1 MIFDEK
7 PFFLFGM
14 GHREKYIYSD
24 GKLYRYPDTD
34 PVWTAQVLSEEILPA
49 EYRVELVTADGKIS
63 LYEDE
68 EGFYL
73 QREGGEPECLT
84 AGHVNL
90 PSFDG
95 YRWRDQLRILHSEI
109 LVNIYNGFPVPSFLV
124 YRTPWYRDG
133 AMMAMVLKETGNIGL
148 IRDWA
153 AGLDSLYDRN
163 NAGMEEPDNLGQLL
177 YLLALTGNGDH
188 KLIGPAIEEAKRRS
202 VDGTL
207 TGKTD
212 FSEHPVY
219 STKWM
224 KLGLDALGL
233 DSSWLK
239 IPASGESYGR
249 LFWMDGHKETY
260 TEVGYNEKYPYLS
273 WAAIHSADLPVPE
286 DRIAPVYPMSLEI
299 RASQADYPSEAPF
312 FPALSANKCSAPHT
326 WHAAEMFL
334 YLIKFT
340 NKENDNAGIC

>member
-1 MIFDEK
+1 MLFNEK
-7 PFFLFGM
+7 PFYLFGM
-14 GHREKYIYSD
+14 GSREKFIFSD
-24 GKLYRYPDTD
+24 GKLFRYPCTE
-34 PVWTAQVLSEEILPA
+34 PVFSADVLSEEILPA
-49 EYRVELVTADGKIS
+49 EYTVRLVTADGKIT
-63 LYEDE
+63 LYENED
-68 EGFYL
+68 GFYL
-73 QREGGEPECLT
+73 CREGGEPQCLT
-84 AGHVNL
+84 AGHVRL

-95 YRWRDQLRILHSEI
+95 YKYRDQLRILHGEI
-109 LVNIYNGFPVPSFLV
+109 LVNIYEGHPVPSFLV

-133 AMMAMVLKETGNIGL
+133 AMMAMVLRETGNLCL
-148 IRDWA
+148 IADWA

-177 YLLALTGNGDH
+177 YLLALTGNRDH

-233 DSSWLK
+233 DSSWLNV
-239 IPASGESYGR
+239 PDSGESYAK
-249 LFWMDGHKETY
+249 LFWMDGHQETY
-260 TEVGYNEKYPYLS
+260 TEVGYNEKYPYLT
-273 WAAIHSADLPVPE
+273 WAAIHSAGLPVPE

-312 FPALSANKCSAPHT
+312 FPALAENRCSAPHT
-326 WHAAEMFL
+326 WHASEMFL
-334 YLIKFT
+334 YLINFKK
-340 NKENDNAGIC
+340 KENNHARIC